1 MRKFLSLL
9 LALLLLSGCKGKKLN
24 KTEHREEQKSERK
37 EVKDSST
44 HVEKN
49 QKVSTF
55 DLQKSQ
61 SYEITLES
69 DKDSAGNAKELVYYR
84 IRDGDSET
92 IRVQGG
98 KVTLKTIDN
107 ISKSLHQAD
116 STLVIN
122 NQISQKS
129 EVKKQE
135 TSQSKEVEKQVR
147 GTPIRYIFWIL
158 VIGVLVYVAWRL
170 KLFRRKLN
178 RF

>member
-9 LALLLLSGCKGKKLN
+9 LALLLLTGCKGKKLN

-44 HVEKN
+44 HVEKT

-69 DKDSAGNAKELVYYR
+69 DKDSVGNAKELVYYR

-98 KVTLKTIDN
+98 KAIIKVKNEDR
-107 ISKSLHQAD
+107 KVKHEAD
-116 STLVIN
+116 STLLYN
-122 NQISQKS
+122 TKISTKNRDQTQTFTK
-129 EVKKQE
+129 
-135 TSQSKEVEKQVR
+135 EKQVQKHIKSS
-147 GTPIRYIFWIL
+147 PIRLTFWLLLIA
-158 VIGVLVYVAWRL
+158 VLVFILWKY
-170 KLFRRKLN
+170 KPFQ
-178 RF
+178 